1 MSGWNPWHGCDK
13 ISSGCKHCYVYRNDE
28 KFDKDPQEV
37 KKNVSFYDPVKK
49 KRDGSWKIP
58 SGETVYT
65 CFTSDFLLDK
75 ADEWRKEAWEMIR
88 TRSDV
93 MFLFITKRIHR
104 FYECIPDDW
113 GDGYDNVIICCTV
126 ENQEMADFRLPIFL
140 EAKIKYKIIVCEPLL
155 EEIDLSR
162 YLTPEILQVSVGGES
177 GNDARVCDYEWVLS
191 IRKQCMEKNIPFEF
205 RQTGTHFYKDGR
217 LYTIPRRLH
226 SSQAKKAN
234 INTVKNPLKYE

>member
-28 KFDKDPQEV
+28 KFDKDPREV

-49 KRDGSWKIP
+49 KRDRSWKIP